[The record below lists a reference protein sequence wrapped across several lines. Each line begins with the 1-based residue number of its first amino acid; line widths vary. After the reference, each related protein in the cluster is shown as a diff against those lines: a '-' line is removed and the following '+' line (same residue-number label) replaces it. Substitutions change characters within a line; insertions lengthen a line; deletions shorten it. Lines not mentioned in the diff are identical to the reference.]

1 MKKYQSA
8 LITGASSGLGKEF
21 ANQIA
26 PNAKELILVARRAD
40 KLETLKQSLLS
51 EFPDLIIHCDATDL
65 NNLDQTSNLISKIET
80 EIYCPDLLVN
90 CAGMGDLGSFKYSEW
105 PKLHAMM
112 NLNIIALTRLTWAVI
127 PSMKKHK
134 KGFIIQVSSLAGT
147 LPIPDFSVYAATK
160 AYVTSFSEALRLELK
175 EENINVTALCP
186 GPVHTEFGD
195 LAERKITSEEFDM
208 RSWSYV
214 TPSLCIKSA
223 LKAVNSNKP
232 VTYPGFHIKCS
243 AIIIR
248 LTPMPILRL
257 IMGRRPRKVD

>member
-1 MKKYQSA
+1 MQKYQSA

-21 ANQIA
+21 AYQIA
-26 PNAKELILVARRAD
+26 PNTKEIILVARRTD
-40 KLETLKQSLLS
+40 RLEDLKQSLLT
-51 EFPDLIIHCDATDL
+51 EFPDLIIHCEPTDL
-65 NNLDQTSNLISKIET
+65 NNLDQSDYLISKIEK
-80 EIYCPDLLVN
+80 EIYSPDLLVN
-90 CAGMGDLGSFKYSEW
+90 CAGMGDLGSFKHSEW
-105 PKLHAMM
+105 PKLYAMM

-127 PSMKKHK
+127 PSMKKQK
-134 KGFIIQVSSLAGT
+134 KGYIIQVSSLAGT

-160 AYVTSFSEALRLELK
+160 AYVTNFSEALRLELK

-195 LAERKITSEEFDM
+195 LAERKKTSEEFDM

-214 TPSLCIKSA
+214 APSLCIKSA

-232 VTYPGFHIKCS
+232 VTYPGFLIKCT
-243 AIIIR
+243 ALIIK
-248 LTPMPILRL
+248 LTPMPLLRI